1 MARRA
6 RSSANGE
13 SVQGYFRKILE
24 EEPKLLKKRSN
35 AELYERWLKDH
46 PGQTEVPLKV
56 RQGLSNLK
64 SVMRNRRRR
73 RKRMQNGEAAAAGP
87 ARRGAPRGGNALVNL
102 ESQIDEALVMARQ
115 HESLGLEDV
124 IRLLRT
130 ARNRVIV
137 RMG

>member
-46 PGQTEVPLKV
+46 PGETEVPLKV

-73 RKRMQNGEAAAAGP
+73 RKRMQDGEAAGAAPAWRGP
-87 ARRGAPRGGNALVNL
+87 ARGGNALVNL

-137 RMG
+137 QMG